1 MAEQRR
7 TSLAGPDTLPAARG
21 DVDLRAHLPGLEPE
35 RRVNDWG
42 RSERIEGVL
51 DRTAVEFLYRYWFRV
66 EVEGIDHVPS
76 DGGAPLVSTH
86 SRALPP
92 PPPAPRG
99 AARWPPPP
107 GAPPPPTRR

>member
-66 EVEGIDHVPS
+66 EAGVIAPS
-76 DGGAPLVSTH
+76 PSAGAGLLFPTPAG
-86 SRALPP
+86 ALPP
-92 PPPAPRG
+92 DAPMI
-99 AARWPPPP
+99 AKAIK
-107 GAPPPPTRR
+107 